1 MQEVHLVEIYIADML
16 GLFLILGAIWSGAWK
31 LQKKNKEDRL
41 LLGIMLLIVCACVAD
56 AASFAVDNRP
66 GELFR
71 GLSYV
76 SNFVLFFAN
85 LVIGPLWVMLV
96 SRHIYGNVSRF
107 QCVLMTTISGL
118 VFALLIANFLYPV
131 VFRISET
138 NVYSRGPLFMVN
150 NLMEV
155 AFMIDGV
162 IIYLIGRARS
172 GGVKFFPVL
181 QFVWP
186 IFICVCLQNFFYG
199 ISTVWVGIAVGF
211 TSLMLALQNEN
222 IFIDKLTRL
231 FNRYYLDRISGTLK
245 RSNKIAMMMI
255 DMNGF
260 KSINDNLG
268 HSQGDD
274 ALFSMAEI
282 LRETVE
288 SHGTAVRY
296 AGDEFVIVINT
307 DNEQVAASYRDKI
320 KQKLADFN
328 KKRIKKYKMSAS
340 IGMGIF
346 DLKQNNLDEIL
357 EIIDKRMYEDK
368 KAYYEASAN
377 DRRRRR

>member
-107 QCVLMTTISGL
+107 QCVLMTSISGL
-118 VFALLIANFLYPV
+118 VFALLIANFFYPV

-186 IFICVCLQNFFYG
+186 ICICVCLQNFFYG

-328 KKRIKKYKMSAS
+328 KKRIKKYKLSAS

>member
-107 QCVLMTTISGL
+107 QCVLMTSISGL
-118 VFALLIANFLYPV
+118 VFALLIANFFYPV

-150 NLMEV
+150 NLMEI

>member
-107 QCVLMTTISGL
+107 QCVLMTSISGL
-118 VFALLIANFLYPV
+118 VFALLIANFFYPV

-328 KKRIKKYKMSAS
+328 KKRIKKYKLSAS

>member
-1 MQEVHLVEIYIADML
+1 MQEVQLVEIYIADML

-56 AASFAVDNRP
+56 AASFTVDNRP

-107 QCVLMTTISGL
+107 QCVLMTSISGL
-118 VFALLIANFLYPV
+118 VFALLIANFFYPV

-150 NLMEV
+150 NLMEI

-328 KKRIKKYKMSAS
+328 KKRIKKYKLSAS

>member
-107 QCVLMTTISGL
+107 QCVLMTSISGL
-118 VFALLIANFLYPV
+118 VFALLIANFFYPV

-150 NLMEV
+150 NLMEI

-231 FNRYYLDRISGTLK
+231 FNRYYLDRISETLK

-328 KKRIKKYKMSAS
+328 KKRIKKYKLSAS

-357 EIIDKRMYEDK
+357 EIIDRRMYEDK

>member
-1 MQEVHLVEIYIADML
+1 MQEVQLVEIYIADML

-118 VFALLIANFLYPV
+118 VFVLLIANFFYPV

-150 NLMEV
+150 NLMEI

-328 KKRIKKYKMSAS
+328 KKRIKKYKLSAS

>member
-1 MQEVHLVEIYIADML
+1 MQDVHLVEIYIADML

-107 QCVLMTTISGL
+107 QCVLMTSISGL
-118 VFALLIANFLYPV
+118 VFALLIANFFYPV

-150 NLMEV
+150 NLMEI

-328 KKRIKKYKMSAS
+328 KKRIKKYKLSAS

>member
-107 QCVLMTTISGL
+107 QCVLMTSISGL
-118 VFALLIANFLYPV
+118 VFALLIANFFYPV

-150 NLMEV
+150 NLMEI

-328 KKRIKKYKMSAS
+328 KKRIKKYKLSAS

-346 DLKQNNLDEIL
+346 DLKENNLDEIL

>member
-118 VFALLIANFLYPV
+118 VFALLIANFFYPV

-307 DNEQVAASYRDKI
+307 DNEQVAASYRDNI

-328 KKRIKKYKMSAS
+328 KKRIKKYKLSAS

>member
-107 QCVLMTTISGL
+107 QCVLMTSISGF
-118 VFALLIANFLYPV
+118 VFVLLIANFFYPV

-328 KKRIKKYKMSAS
+328 KKRIKKYKLSAS

>member
-118 VFALLIANFLYPV
+118 VFVLLIANFFYPV

-150 NLMEV
+150 NLMEI

-328 KKRIKKYKMSAS
+328 KKRIKKYKLSAS

>member
-1 MQEVHLVEIYIADML
+1 MQDVHLVEIYIADML

-56 AASFAVDNRP
+56 AASFTVDNRP

-107 QCVLMTTISGL
+107 QCVLMTSISGL
-118 VFALLIANFLYPV
+118 VFALLIANFFYPV

-150 NLMEV
+150 NLMEI

-328 KKRIKKYKMSAS
+328 KKRIKKYKLSAS

>member
-56 AASFAVDNRP
+56 AASFTVDNRP

-107 QCVLMTTISGL
+107 QCVLMTSISGF
-118 VFALLIANFLYPV
+118 VFVLLIANFFYPV

-150 NLMEV
+150 NLMEI

-328 KKRIKKYKMSAS
+328 KKRIKKYKLSAS

>member
-118 VFALLIANFLYPV
+118 VFALLIANFFYPV

-150 NLMEV
+150 NLMEI

-307 DNEQVAASYRDKI
+307 DNEQFAASYRDKI

-328 KKRIKKYKMSAS
+328 KKRIKKYKLSAS

>member
-56 AASFAVDNRP
+56 VASFAVDNRP

-107 QCVLMTTISGL
+107 QCVLMTSISGL
-118 VFALLIANFLYPV
+118 VFALLIANFFYPV

-328 KKRIKKYKMSAS
+328 KKRIKKYKLSAS

>member
-107 QCVLMTTISGL
+107 QCVLMTSISGL
-118 VFALLIANFLYPV
+118 VFALLIANFFYPV

-150 NLMEV
+150 NLMEI

-328 KKRIKKYKMSAS
+328 KKRIKKYKLSAS

>member
-107 QCVLMTTISGL
+107 QCVLMTSISGL
-118 VFALLIANFLYPV
+118 VFALLIANFFYPV

-150 NLMEV
+150 NLMEI

-328 KKRIKKYKMSAS
+328 KKRVKKYKLSAS

>member
-56 AASFAVDNRP
+56 AASFTVDNRP

-107 QCVLMTTISGL
+107 QCVLMTSISGL
-118 VFALLIANFLYPV
+118 VFALLIANFFYPV

-307 DNEQVAASYRDKI
+307 DNEQVAVSYRDKI

-328 KKRIKKYKMSAS
+328 KKRIKKYKLSAS

>member
-118 VFALLIANFLYPV
+118 VFALLIANFFYPV

-328 KKRIKKYKMSAS
+328 KKRIKKYKLSAS

>member
-1 MQEVHLVEIYIADML
+1 ML

-56 AASFAVDNRP
+56 AASFAVDNHP

-71 GLSYV
+71 ALSYV

-107 QCVLMTTISGL
+107 QCILMTTISGL
-118 VFALLIANFLYPV
+118 VFALLIANFFYPV
-131 VFRISET
+131 VFRISEA

-274 ALFSMAEI
+274 ALFTMAEI
-282 LRETVE
+282 LRETLE

-296 AGDEFVIVINT
+296 AGDEFVVVINT

-320 KQKLADFN
+320 KQKMTDFN
-328 KKRIKKYKMSAS
+328 KKRIKKYKISAS
-340 IGMGIF
+340 IGVGIF
-346 DLKQNNLDEIL
+346 DLKQNGLDEIL
-357 EIIDKRMYEDK
+357 EIIDKRMYDDK

-377 DRRRRR
+377 DRRRSR

>member
-56 AASFAVDNRP
+56 AASFAVDSRP

-107 QCVLMTTISGL
+107 QCVLMTSISGL
-118 VFALLIANFLYPV
+118 VFALLIANFFYPV

-150 NLMEV
+150 NLMEI

-328 KKRIKKYKMSAS
+328 KKRIKKYKLSAS

>member
-1 MQEVHLVEIYIADML
+1 MQEVQLVEIYIADML

-107 QCVLMTTISGL
+107 QCVLMTSISGL
-118 VFALLIANFLYPV
+118 VFALLIANFFYPV

-150 NLMEV
+150 NLMEI

-328 KKRIKKYKMSAS
+328 KKRIKKYKLSAS

>member
-31 LQKKNKEDRL
+31 LQKKNKEYRL

-118 VFALLIANFLYPV
+118 VFALLIANFFYPV

>member
-118 VFALLIANFLYPV
+118 VFALLIANFFYPV

-150 NLMEV
+150 NLMEI

>member
-107 QCVLMTTISGL
+107 QCVLMTSISGF
-118 VFALLIANFLYPV
+118 VFALLIANFFYPV

-150 NLMEV
+150 NLMEI

>member
-107 QCVLMTTISGL
+107 QCVLMTSISGF
-118 VFALLIANFLYPV
+118 VFALLIANFFYPV

>member
-31 LQKKNKEDRL
+31 LQKKNKEGRL

-107 QCVLMTTISGL
+107 QCVLMTSISGL
-118 VFALLIANFLYPV
+118 VFALLIANFFYPV

-328 KKRIKKYKMSAS
+328 KKRIKKYKLSAS

>member
-107 QCVLMTTISGL
+107 QCVLMTTISGF
-118 VFALLIANFLYPV
+118 VFALLIANFFYPV

-150 NLMEV
+150 NLMEI

-328 KKRIKKYKMSAS
+328 KKRIKKYKLSAS

>member
-1 MQEVHLVEIYIADML
+1 MQEVHLVEIYIAAML

-56 AASFAVDNRP
+56 AASFAVDSRP

-107 QCVLMTTISGL
+107 QCVLMTSISGF
-118 VFALLIANFLYPV
+118 VFVLLIANFFYPV

-150 NLMEV
+150 NLMEI

-328 KKRIKKYKMSAS
+328 KKRIKKYKLSAS

>member
-56 AASFAVDNRP
+56 AASFTVDNHP

-107 QCVLMTTISGL
+107 QCVLMTSISGL
-118 VFALLIANFLYPV
+118 VFALLIANFFYPV

-150 NLMEV
+150 NLMEI

>member
-1 MQEVHLVEIYIADML
+1 MQEVQLVEIYIADML

-107 QCVLMTTISGL
+107 QCVLMTSISGF
-118 VFALLIANFLYPV
+118 VFALLIANFFYPV

-150 NLMEV
+150 NLMEI

-328 KKRIKKYKMSAS
+328 KKRIKKYKLSAS

>member
-56 AASFAVDNRP
+56 AASFTVDNRP

-107 QCVLMTTISGL
+107 QCVLMTSISGL
-118 VFALLIANFLYPV
+118 VFALLIANFFYPV

-150 NLMEV
+150 NLMEI

-328 KKRIKKYKMSAS
+328 KKRIKKYKLSAS

>member
-107 QCVLMTTISGL
+107 QCVLMTSISGL
-118 VFALLIANFLYPV
+118 VFALLIANFFYPV

-150 NLMEV
+150 NLMEI

-231 FNRYYLDRISGTLK
+231 FNRYYLDRISETLK

-328 KKRIKKYKMSAS
+328 KKRIKKYKLSAS

>member
-1 MQEVHLVEIYIADML
+1 MQEVQLVEIYIADML

-118 VFALLIANFLYPV
+118 VFALLIANFFYPV

-150 NLMEV
+150 NLMEI

-328 KKRIKKYKMSAS
+328 KKRIKKYKLSAS

>member
-1 MQEVHLVEIYIADML
+1 ML

-118 VFALLIANFLYPV
+118 VFALLIANFFYPV

-150 NLMEV
+150 NLMEI

-307 DNEQVAASYRDKI
+307 DNEQFAASYRDKI

-328 KKRIKKYKMSAS
+328 KKRIKKYKLSAS

>member
-56 AASFAVDNRP
+56 AASFTVDNRP

-118 VFALLIANFLYPV
+118 VFALLIANFFYPV

-328 KKRIKKYKMSAS
+328 KKRIKKYKLSAS

>member
-107 QCVLMTTISGL
+107 QCVLMTSISGL
-118 VFALLIANFLYPV
+118 VFALLIANFFYPV